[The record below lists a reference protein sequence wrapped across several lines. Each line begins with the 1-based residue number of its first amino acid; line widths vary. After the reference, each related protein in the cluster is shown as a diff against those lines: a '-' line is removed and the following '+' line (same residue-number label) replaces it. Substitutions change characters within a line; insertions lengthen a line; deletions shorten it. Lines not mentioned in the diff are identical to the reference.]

1 MASRKGIVLA
11 GGSCLLAVASI
22 FALFA
27 DPFHKVAPQLSSS
40 ESQSQKSGTNLTAN
54 KNKTT
59 DIDGVFLR
67 ALDAKLSSM
76 DGRLASLEQKL
87 ANSPAITKLDPHS
100 VGQPGID
107 LPSGSEAP
115 WAWMDKLDAG
125 KRAAV
130 ERIFDEV
137 ASSVESTLPLGAH
150 AGDPALERAMD
161 QLDHKIAAKLQQ
173 VLEADEF
180 NAYLFSL
187 PEPVRERLGFAVV
200 AE

>member
-1 MASRKGIVLA
+1 MPKKALGISLLI
-11 GGSCLLAVASI
+11 SCLLAVASI

-27 DPFHKVAPQLSSS
+27 NPFHKVEPQLSSS
-40 ESQSQKSGTNLTAN
+40 ESQSRKNGTNLTEN

-59 DIDGVFLR
+59 DIDGAFLR

-76 DGRLASLEQKL
+76 DARLSSLEQKL
-87 ANSPAITKLDPHS
+87 AQAPTAPHLEAPP
-100 VGQPGID
+100 VANLGID

-137 ASSVESTLPLGAH
+137 ASSVESTIPLVAH
-150 AGDPALERAMD
+150 AGDPALEKAMD
-161 QLDHKIAAKLQQ
+161 QLDYKIAGKLHT
-173 VLEADEF
+173 VLSAEEF
-180 NAYLFSL
+180 NAYLSSL

>member
-1 MASRKGIVLA
+1 MPKKALVISLLI
-11 GGSCLLAVASI
+11 SCLLAVASI

-27 DPFHKVAPQLSSS
+27 NPFHKVEPQLSSS
-40 ESQSQKSGTNLTAN
+40 ESQSRKSGTNLTEN

-59 DIDGVFLR
+59 DIDGAFLR

-76 DGRLASLEQKL
+76 DARLSSLEQKL
-87 ANSPAITKLDPHS
+87 AHAQVAPRLEAPP
-100 VGQPGID
+100 VAMGIE

-115 WAWMDKLDAG
+115 WAWMNKLDTG

-137 ASSVESTLPLGAH
+137 ASSVEYTIPLVAH
-150 AGDPALERAMD
+150 SSDPALERAMD
-161 QLDHKIAAKLQQ
+161 QLDYKIAAKLHL
-173 VLEADEF
+173 VLAAEEF
-180 NAYLFSL
+180 NAYLSSL

>member
-1 MASRKGIVLA
+1 MLKKALVISLLIG
-11 GGSCLLAVASI
+11 CLLAVASI
-22 FALFA
+22 FALFVNPIH
-27 DPFHKVAPQLSSS
+27 DVEPQLPTS
-40 ESQSQKSGTNLTAN
+40 ESHSRKSGTYLTAN

-59 DIDGVFLR
+59 DIDGAFLC

-76 DGRLASLEQKL
+76 DARLSSLEQKF
-87 ANSPAITKLDPHS
+87 ANAPAITNLDPHS

-107 LPSGSEAP
+107 LPAGSEAP

-150 AGDPALERAMD
+150 SSDPALERAMD
-161 QLDHKIAAKLQQ
+161 QLDYKIAAKLHL
-173 VLEADEF
+173 VLATEEF
-180 NAYLFSL
+180 NAYLSSL

>member
-1 MASRKGIVLA
+1 MLKKALVISLLIG
-11 GGSCLLAVASI
+11 CLLAVASI

-27 DPFHKVAPQLSSS
+27 DPFHEVAPQLPTS
-40 ESQSQKSGTNLTAN
+40 ESHSRKSGANLTTY

-59 DIDGVFLR
+59 DIDGAFLR

-76 DGRLASLEQKL
+76 DARLSSLEQKF
-87 ANSPAITKLDPHS
+87 ANAPAITNLDPHS

-137 ASSVESTLPLGAH
+137 ASSVESTIPLVAH
-150 AGDPALERAMD
+150 SSDPALERAMD